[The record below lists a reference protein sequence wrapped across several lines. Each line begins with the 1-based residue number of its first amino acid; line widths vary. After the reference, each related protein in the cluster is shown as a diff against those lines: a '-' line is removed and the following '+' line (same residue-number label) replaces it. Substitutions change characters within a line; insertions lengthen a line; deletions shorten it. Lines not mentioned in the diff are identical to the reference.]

1 MRKFSQIANAII
13 WQYYFD
19 VSLYKDNMDEERQS
33 DIFRKFLGERQIN
46 IIVQFIK
53 HFLYEKVDKEQ
64 RKIGFQ

>member
-1 MRKFSQIANAII
+1 
-13 WQYYFD
+13 
-19 VSLYKDNMDEERQS
+19 MDEERQS

-53 HFLYEKVDKEQ
+53 HFLFEKVDKEQ